1 MAAQSRLPP
10 SALSEPRLSGNAV
23 LRRIPSSESF
33 ARNRRHRR
41 THVWS
46 ASNSEC
52 RNPHHLIRVLQFD
65 LVAPIGSEAGAPI
78 HAEDLHIET
87 LAIDAHDQVVIGVR
101 TAIHSGLNKM
111 LQFDLAGFVLLQVSI
126 QVRLAAV
133 RIDWR
138 SATAGDD

>member
-1 MAAQSRLPP
+1 MSWICRAGSADVTFPKVASAMLPSAGPRLEWLKTFRKSKRNWRLPASP
-10 SALSEPRLSGNAV
+10 SHG
-23 LRRIPSSESF
+23 
-33 ARNRRHRR
+33 
-41 THVWS
+41 
-46 ASNSEC
+46 SEC

-111 LQFDLAGFVLLQVSI
+111 L
-126 QVRLAAV
+126 
-133 RIDWR
+133 
-138 SATAGDD
+138 